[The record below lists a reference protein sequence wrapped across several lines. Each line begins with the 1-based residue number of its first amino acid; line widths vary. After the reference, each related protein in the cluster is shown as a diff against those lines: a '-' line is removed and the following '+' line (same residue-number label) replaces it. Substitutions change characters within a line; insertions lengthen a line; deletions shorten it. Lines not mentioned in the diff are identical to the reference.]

1 MRHTLLTLAL
11 ATLGAGVSAASSPVV
26 HKVHHGESGA
36 TIARAHGLSLKQ
48 LQALNPKMNLAKLA
62 IGATVMLPG
71 NASARTPKVPA
82 KLVKREVSP
91 EPVAA
96 PAVPP
101 MTAVPGTP
109 ALGPNSFAHLER
121 MLPSTVRLA
130 PPRALNA
137 RVDGIVVDS
146 SPALLA
152 TQLKPV
158 LAPLTEEDLAASAE
172 PSFEPADPNNLDLLW
187 PVQTRSISSTWGPR
201 MRAKTV
207 RVKNNRKKRVRYRG
221 RHRGVDLTAAMG
233 SDVYAA
239 QDGQVIASG
248 KHRQYGNYIVVDHG
262 NGVTT
267 LYAHH
272 RANLVQEGEIVR
284 RGQKIAEVG
293 RTGNSTGPH
302 LHFELRI
309 AGIHQNPLPLLND
322 VEEIPADLVAQ
333 NATRH

>member
-11 ATLGAGVSAASSPVV
+11 ATVGAGVSFASNPAVHLV
-26 HKVHHGESGA
+26 HKGESGA
-36 TIARAHGLSLKQ
+36 TIARTYGLSVRQ
-48 LQALNPKMNLAKLA
+48 LQVLNPRLNLAKLS
-62 IGATVMLPG
+62 IGMKINLPG
-71 NASARTPKVPA
+71 TPSARVA
-82 KLVKREVSP
+82 Q
-91 EPVAA
+91 AA
-96 PAVPP
+96 PKLARNIQVSTPAVDQELPPVLAVPS
-101 MTAVPGTP
+101 TP
-109 ALGPNSFAHLER
+109 ALGPTHFPHLER
-121 MLPSTVRLA
+121 MLPSTVRLSS
-130 PPRALNA
+130 PQALNA
-137 RVDGIVVDS
+137 MLEGGVVNS

-158 LAPLTEEDLAASAE
+158 LSPLTEEEIAPTHLPA
-172 PSFEPADPNNLDLLW
+172 FEPADPNNLDLLW
-187 PVQTRSISSTWGPR
+187 PVQTRSISSSWGPR
-201 MRAKTV
+201 MRSKTV

-221 RHRGVDLTAAMG
+221 RHRGVDLTAAIG
-233 SDVYAA
+233 TDVYAA

-272 RANLVQEGEIVR
+272 RVNLVKEGEIVR
-284 RGQKIAEVG
+284 RGEKIAEVG

-309 AGIHQNPLPLLND
+309 AGVHQNPLPLLND

-333 NATRH
+333 NAGRR